1 MNSQLGIARRIASAR
16 VLGSALLICLGL
28 QLLLLLGPAMPSFG
42 EIHSAYPA
50 DLVLHAVTLLLVG
63 ICIGRFLIS
72 SPARNSSTQFN
83 SSANSMGAVTATNTH
98 LTQGHSPY
106 GSMDLLHRVLT
117 QLLEN
122 PDSTEPFQMLLTHI
136 LCICGARAGAVFV
149 SSDSDG
155 QLIRLATSNDDDC
168 DRFSELLRHHNVRPP
183 TAIDPP
189 PFVLELPNKPD
200 SHFLL
205 QWLTQGQH
213 GYGILLLEISAAHN
227 ALSNEIL
234 ASLHSY
240 ADYLGGIL
248 YSTRRA
254 RLKLRNAQCEERA
267 AIARDLHDSLAQSLS
282 YLKIQASLLQ
292 SALARNSDHENVTEL
307 GNTIVEMRNTLNVA
321 YRHLRELITT
331 FRLTMH
337 GKTFAQAL
345 EESIDEFERRS
356 AIAFDLDNRLPAG
369 QLGAGEELQVLH
381 IVREAIGNVVRHS
394 HATYCWVTVR
404 PTEDSGVQL
413 TVDDNG
419 LGIQSSSDAEKHHGT
434 IIMQERAHHLG
445 GTLRV
450 ENREQGGT
458 RVCLNIPTRRRA
470 STDPLQVAKTA

>member
-1 MNSQLGIARRIASAR
+1 MASAR
-16 VLGSALLICLGL
+16 VLLPALLICLAL
-28 QLLLLLGPAMPSFG
+28 QLLLLFSSRALGPG
-42 EIHSAYPA
+42 EVQPVYPA
-50 DLVLHAVTLLLVG
+50 DLVLHAVTLLLTGV
-63 ICIGRFLIS
+63 CIGRFLIGNPEQRPS
-72 SPARNSSTQFN
+72 SPPFTVTTHAAAASEKSPVISS
-83 SSANSMGAVTATNTH
+83 SKA
-98 LTQGHSPY
+98 SPY

-122 PDSTEPFQMLLTHI
+122 PDSTEPFQLLLTHI
-136 LCICGARAGAVFV
+136 LEICGTEAGAIFV

-155 QLIRLATSNDDDC
+155 QLIRLATSCDDYVE
-168 DRFSELLRHHNVRPP
+168 RFRELLRHHDIRPP
-183 TAIDPP
+183 MEIDPP
-189 PFVLELPNKPD
+189 PLVLNLPTRPD
-200 SHFLL
+200 SHYLV

-213 GYGILLLEISAAHN
+213 GYGVLLLEVNSARN
-227 ALSNEIL
+227 ALSKEIL

-254 RLKLRNAQCEERA
+254 RLKLRNA
-267 AIARDLHDSLAQSLS
+267 
-282 YLKIQASLLQ
+282 SLLQ
-292 SALARNSDHENVTEL
+292 SGLARNSDHENIAEL
-307 GNTIVEMRNTLNVA
+307 SNTIVEMRNTLNVA

-369 QLGAGEELQVLH
+369 LLGAGEEMQVLH

-394 HATYCWVTVR
+394 HATYCGVTVR
-404 PTEDSGVQL
+404 PTDDSGVQL

-419 LGIQSSSDAEKHHGT
+419 LGIQSASDAEKHHGT

-450 ENREQGGT
+450 ENREHGGT

-470 STDPLQVAKTA
+470 PANPLQSSLAQ

>member
-1 MNSQLGIARRIASAR
+1 MASAR
-16 VLGSALLICLGL
+16 VLLPALLICLAL
-28 QLLLLLGPAMPSFG
+28 QLLLLFSSRALGPG
-42 EIHSAYPA
+42 EVQPVYPA
-50 DLVLHAVTLLLVG
+50 DLVLHAVTLLLTGV
-63 ICIGRFLIS
+63 CIGRFLIGNPEQRPS
-72 SPARNSSTQFN
+72 SPPFTVTTHAAAASEKSPVISS
-83 SSANSMGAVTATNTH
+83 SKA
-98 LTQGHSPY
+98 SPY

-122 PDSTEPFQMLLTHI
+122 PDSTEPFQLLLTHI
-136 LCICGARAGAVFV
+136 LEICGTEAGAIFV

-155 QLIRLATSNDDDC
+155 QLIRLATSCDDYVE
-168 DRFSELLRHHNVRPP
+168 RFRELLRHHDIRPP
-183 TAIDPP
+183 MEIDPP
-189 PFVLELPNKPD
+189 PLVLNLPTRPD
-200 SHFLL
+200 SHYLV

-213 GYGILLLEISAAHN
+213 GYGVLLLEVNSARN
-227 ALSNEIL
+227 ALSKEIL

-292 SALARNSDHENVTEL
+292 SALARNSDHENIAEL
-307 GNTIVEMRNTLNVA
+307 SNTIVEMRNTLNVA

-369 QLGAGEELQVLH
+369 LLGAGEEMQVLH

-394 HATYCWVTVR
+394 HATYCGVTVR
-404 PTEDSGVQL
+404 PTDDSGVQL

-419 LGIQSSSDAEKHHGT
+419 LGIQSASDAEKHHGT

-450 ENREQGGT
+450 ENREHGGT

-470 STDPLQVAKTA
+470 PANPLQSSLAQ